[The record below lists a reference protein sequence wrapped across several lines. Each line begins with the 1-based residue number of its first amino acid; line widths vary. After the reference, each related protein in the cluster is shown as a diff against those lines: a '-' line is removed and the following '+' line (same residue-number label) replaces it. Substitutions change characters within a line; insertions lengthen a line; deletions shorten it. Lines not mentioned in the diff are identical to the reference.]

1 MIVSPV
7 STVGALHVT
16 LNTPCCGS
24 GVTVTLLGARGAATI
39 KISLNNNQSSCYIKY
54 KFYHI

>member
-16 LNTPCCGS
+16 LNTPRSGS
-24 GVTVTLLGARGAATI
+24 GVTLTPLGAGAAATI
-39 KISLNNNQSSCYIKY
+39 RKYHNQSSCDIKY
-54 KFYHI
+54 KFCHI